1 MKDKKTTPAAER
13 ILAALEA
20 VPAEE
25 QDTVA
30 GIIVAGIAI
39 AQATR
44 RVTDGG

>member
-1 MKDKKTTPAAER
+1 MKDKKTTSAAER
-13 ILAALEA
+13 ILAALET

-39 AQATR
+39 AQATG
-44 RVTDGG
+44 RVTKDG